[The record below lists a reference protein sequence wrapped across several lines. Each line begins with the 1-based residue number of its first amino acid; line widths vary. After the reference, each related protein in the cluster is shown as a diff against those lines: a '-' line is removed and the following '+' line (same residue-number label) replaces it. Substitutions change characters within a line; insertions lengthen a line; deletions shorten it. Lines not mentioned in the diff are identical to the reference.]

1 MPCCNSD
8 SNRCVS
14 PRKSLRKRIFVDPKL
29 QATVAGRVVLYW
41 FVCQFMTAVL
51 LFGCKAVTGRE
62 HLDED
67 MALFYRSAVASTLC
81 ILPLAVYDVIRM
93 SHRFAGPMLRFRR
106 AMRDL
111 GNGEHVEPLRFREGD
126 FWQELATEFNAVLQR
141 VNRERGD
148 ASEDEQSSSEK
159 CVVNSL

>member
-8 SNRCVS
+8 NTRSLS
-14 PRKSLRKRIFVDPKL
+14 PKKYRRKRIFVDAKL
-29 QATVAGRVVLYW
+29 QGSVAVRVVLYW
-41 FVCQFMTAVL
+41 IACQLMTALL
-51 LFGCKAVTGRE
+51 LFGCKAVTSRE

-81 ILPLAVYDVIRM
+81 ILPLVVYDVLRL

-106 AMRDL
+106 AMREL
-111 GNGEHVEPLRFREGD
+111 GNGDHVEPLRFRDGD
-126 FWQELATEFNAVLQR
+126 FWQELASDFNAVLKR
-141 VNRERGD
+141 VDRERNN
-148 ASEDEQSSSEK
+148 ALEDEQPSSEQ